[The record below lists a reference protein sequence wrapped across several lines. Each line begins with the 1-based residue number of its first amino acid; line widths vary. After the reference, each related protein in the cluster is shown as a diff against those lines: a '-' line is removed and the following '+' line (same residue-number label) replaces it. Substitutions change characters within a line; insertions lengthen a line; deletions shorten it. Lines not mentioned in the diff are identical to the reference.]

1 MKKSLLI
8 LILLLFTIAG
18 IAQQSVDVITLKNG
32 SVIRGRIIEQNDQLV
47 KIYTT
52 NRSMVELKPGEIE
65 KMGKE
70 SSGSAPQESQLSFD
84 EDVTTQGNMI
94 VGGSAWLGY
103 EKYKYKDDIRSL
115 DDSEFALSLDPK
127 VAWFVIDYLA
137 VGADLSLGFTLNEGD
152 FAYTLGIGPMVRYYF
167 DFGLFLDAQGGI
179 EYDHYPNEK
188 YLNFYIKPG
197 VGYAIFI
204 NPKVALEPEV
214 TYLFHSSKHTL
225 PGSESKAKTN
235 RIGLEI
241 GFTIFL

>member
-1 MKKSLLI
+1 MKKNLLI

-70 SSGSAPQESQLSFD
+70 SSASAPKESQLSMD

-103 EKYKYKDDIRSL
+103 EKYKNPAYGINR
-115 DDSEFALSLDPK
+115 SEFALSLDPRI
-127 VAWFVIDYLA
+127 AWFVIDYLA
-137 VGADLSLGFTLNEGD
+137 VGADMSLGFTLNKGD
-152 FAYTLGIGPMVRYYF
+152 FAYTLGIGPIVRYYF
-167 DFGLFLDAQGGI
+167 DFGLFLDAHGGF
-179 EYDHYPNEK
+179 EYDHYPNYK

-197 VGYAIFI
+197 VGYSIFL
-204 NPKVALEPEV
+204 NPKVALEPEI
-214 TYLFHSSKHTL
+214 TYMFHSSKYKSGMTNYT
-225 PGSESKAKTN
+225 GKTN